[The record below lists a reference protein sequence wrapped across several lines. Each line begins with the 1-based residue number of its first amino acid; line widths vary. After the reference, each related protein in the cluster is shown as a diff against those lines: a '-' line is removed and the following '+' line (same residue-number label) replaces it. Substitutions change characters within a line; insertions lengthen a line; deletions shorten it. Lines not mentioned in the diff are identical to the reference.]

1 MWWVFL
7 LIVIVGFGIL
17 ALNGIFEV
25 VAVLVGGDKWERIFF
40 AVMVLLFVLFIWFI
54 RS

>member
-7 LIVIVGFGIL
+7 LIVIVCFVMMVLEVIFDVVFIL
-17 ALNGIFEV
+17 VEGE
-25 VAVLVGGDKWERIFF
+25 KWERIFL